1 MLQYYESLSGAGAA
15 KLRETAK
22 LLAGYYGR
30 LRRTLSLSGCLGDIR
45 VRGGSSVVVR
55 FRFDDL
61 SLQNYMVVEKVKHT
75 FQNGLHTMDLDV
87 SGVRGEFTV

>member
-1 MLQYYESLSGAGAA
+1 M
-15 KLRETAK
+15 
-22 LLAGYYGR
+22 
-30 LRRTLSLSGCLGDIR
+30 
-45 VRGGSSVVVR
+45 RGGSSVVVR